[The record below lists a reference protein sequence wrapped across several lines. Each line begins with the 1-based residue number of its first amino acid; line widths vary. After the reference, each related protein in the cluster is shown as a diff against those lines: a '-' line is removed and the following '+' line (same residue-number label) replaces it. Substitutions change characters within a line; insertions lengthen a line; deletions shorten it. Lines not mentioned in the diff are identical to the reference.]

1 MDILIGEI
9 DTGYTLAFRPGS
21 RLRPIPVW
29 LNAFTMLTLR
39 DVLAMHEL
47 GLRALSEDPPLGRE
61 VRWAHVSELADPSPW
76 MLGGEILLTT
86 GLNLVDTDEFCDAYC
101 RRLVNA
107 EIAAI
112 GISTGPSLP
121 HSEVPE
127 RLLNAARRAELPVI
141 LIPEHTLMQSVV
153 HAVSDS
159 LHEHDKRPLLD
170 SLSHQQQLNAAA
182 TAPDGIGQV
191 LAQLHGSL
199 GFAAVVY
206 DSRLRQVA
214 ACDPEDALDAV
225 ELREDIRSHLREGMR
240 WSLSADDGARA
251 TVALPLGT
259 EGRLRG
265 ILVAGK
271 SSQVTVQDR
280 AALGTAASLLSVLLE
295 LRHSIS
301 TQTRLM
307 HARALDAVLVGDAP
321 VGEAAALLRRSGITA
336 ERFAVLAVSQTDDA
350 DALTALIANASD
362 LADEVL
368 VRTTATETA
377 LVLCDPAPDAALGFE
392 RLVRECDC
400 APAGSSEIVDLMGL
414 RDALRQARFAQSTAR
429 LRGVGYLARA
439 DFGGY
444 EMLARLGRAEER
456 AAYADAVLSRID
468 EADASG
474 RHELF
479 RTLSA
484 FIGNAS
490 NIEATAEELQV
501 HRHTVRARLGKI
513 SELSGRR
520 LGHAP
525 DLLELWLAVA
535 FREIA
540 DYDAPRPAAERDRQ
554 GQAAPSGQS

>member
-1 MDILIGEI
+1 MV
-9 DTGYTLAFRPGS
+9 TLD
-21 RLRPIPVW
+21 
-29 LNAFTMLTLR
+29 
-39 DVLAMHEL
+39 DVLALHEL
-47 GLRALSEDPPLGRE
+47 GLRVLTGEPPLDRE
-61 VRWAHVSELADPSPW
+61 VRWAHVSELTDPSPW

-86 GLNLVDTDEFCDAYC
+86 GLNLEDTEDFCLAYC
-101 RRLVNA
+101 TRLVNA
-107 EIAAI
+107 GIAAL
-112 GISTGPSLP
+112 GISTGASLP
-121 HSEVPE
+121 HERVPE
-127 RLLNAARRAELPVI
+127 RLLAAAERLGLPVL
-141 LIPEHTLMQSVV
+141 LIPEHTLMQSIV

-182 TAPDGIGQV
+182 TAPDGINQV
-191 LAQLHGSL
+191 ITQLHDSV
-199 GFAAVVY
+199 GFSVVVY
-206 DSRLRQVA
+206 DSRLRQVS
-214 ACDPEDALDAV
+214 ACDPEAALNAIEV
-225 ELREDIRSHLREGMR
+225 REDIRSHLREGMR

-265 ILVAGK
+265 ILVASK
-271 SSQVTVQDR
+271 AEQVTVQDR

-295 LRHSIS
+295 LRHAIS
-301 TQTRLM
+301 THTRAL
-307 HARALDAVLVGDAP
+307 HARALDALFAGSMPIADAA
-321 VGEAAALLRRSGITA
+321 GMLRRSGVDA
-336 ERFAVLAVSQTDDA
+336 ERFALLVVSPSEDPDAV
-350 DALTALIANASD
+350 TALVANASE
-362 LADEVL
+362 LADDVL
-368 VRTTATETA
+368 VRTTASETV
-377 LVLCDPAPDAALGFE
+377 LVLCDPTPDGALRFE
-392 RLVRECDC
+392 QLVRESDC
-400 APAGSSEIVDLMGL
+400 APAGSSETVELTGL

-444 EMLARLGRAEER
+444 EMLAHLGRSDER
-456 AAYADAVLSRID
+456 AAYADAVLSKID

-490 NIEATAEELQV
+490 NIEATAEEMQV
-501 HRHTVRARLGKI
+501 HRHTVRARLARI

-535 FREIA
+535 FREISG
-540 DYDAPRPAAERDRQ
+540 YEAPVTGQVELAAGSD
-554 GQAAPSGQS
+554 QAGDPGHS